1 MIGRRRE
8 GSAYPWSGAGANTG
22 QVVSAYCHHHC
33 GPSNSLLQKPD
44 FLLVHTAHLWYT
56 GMGAA
61 PCSEKTQKV
70 LKKTSKWRHLSS
82 WDQDPRTF

>member
-1 MIGRRRE
+1 MPIHGLVLVLTQAK
-8 GSAYPWSGAGANTG
+8 S
-22 QVVSAYCHHHC
+22 
-33 GPSNSLLQKPD
+33 SLLIATTTAGLASINLFQKPD

-70 LKKTSKWRHLSS
+70 LKKTSKWRHPSS

>member
-1 MIGRRRE
+1 MPIHGLVLVLTQAKLSLLIATTSDHGR
-8 GSAYPWSGAGANTG
+8 
-22 QVVSAYCHHHC
+22 
-33 GPSNSLLQKPD
+33 PSISLLQKPD
-44 FLLVHTAHLWYT
+44 FLLVHTVHLWYT

-70 LKKTSKWRHLSS
+70 LKKTSKWRHPSS